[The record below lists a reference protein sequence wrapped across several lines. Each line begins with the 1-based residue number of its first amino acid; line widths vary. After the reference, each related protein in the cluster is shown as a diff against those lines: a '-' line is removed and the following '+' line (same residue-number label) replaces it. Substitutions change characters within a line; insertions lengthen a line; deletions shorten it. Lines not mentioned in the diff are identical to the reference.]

1 MQPHTEL
8 SAQQEAIREL
18 RARYEQGDLPLD
30 HFAAGLDALLAT
42 HTPEEYQAFL
52 QALPPSRLSAFDAL
66 TSPPAPSPSKR
77 LSRRWLIDLMGSF
90 QRIKHPWRMGQQTT
104 ALLGIGE
111 LALDLSLA
119 TMPSRSVLEIYGVAG
134 EITLSVPR
142 SVAVSVRA
150 WTLLG
155 EAAVFGE
162 TSGVL
167 LTHVNETA
175 VPAPGT
181 GTAAIPQLEIRAVL
195 LLGNVTIKQVDT
207 PVVPLG
213 EEQGQPPPRLLP
225 QVP

>member
-8 SAQQEAIREL
+8 SAQQVAIREL

-42 HTPEEYQAFL
+42 HTPEEYQAIL
-52 QALPPSRLSAFDAL
+52 QALPASRLAALDAL
-66 TSPPAPSPSKR
+66 TPLPAPGSSKQPG
-77 LSRRWLIDLMGSF
+77 RRWVIDLIGSF
-90 QRIKHPWRMGQQTT
+90 QRIKRPWRLGQHTT

-119 TMPSRSVLEIYGVAG
+119 TMPSRSVLEVYGVAG
-134 EITLSVPR
+134 EITLLVPR
-142 SVAVSVRA
+142 SVSVSVRA

-167 LTHVNETA
+167 LTHLNESA
-175 VPAPGT
+175 VPAPGA

-195 LLGNVTIKQVDT
+195 LLGNVTIKHVDSI
-207 PVVPLG
+207 
-213 EEQGQPPPRLLP
+213 QKS
-225 QVP
+225 